1 MPGFVSAVYAHRARP
16 GHHQHLGVAGHVL
29 EPSQTPQYNP
39 RLPAVGVTNKTIF
52 GCTAPFHL
60 RDEFVRA
67 PFRQVDPR
75 PWAPPGM
82 FEEVADERTG

>member
-1 MPGFVSAVYAHRARP
+1 MAADVLAVID
-16 GHHQHLGVAGHVL
+16 
-29 EPSQTPQYNP
+29 PSQTPQYNP

-52 GCTAPFHL
+52 DCTAPFHL

-82 FEEVADERTG
+82 FEEVAE